1 MLVDSAWN
9 SAWGNVT
16 HFFFKNVDVLPTKA
30 AKLENLGQNFS
41 EMSFEIYNRKSGK
54 CWNQIFFTGSWQEL
68 CVWYKLCK
76 PLILVLW
83 LVTLPC
89 LLTEIAQILQKVIVF
104 CLERGEEIKP
114 WFWHI
119 WIAQRLKFFY
129 TDAYFFFTS
138 AIFRGKQ
145 WKGGG
150 GKVGP
155 KILSFGPSFS
165 IKFRILQKNFQAN
178 FFFARVLPL
187 VRISA
192 KGIGC
197 WIGMEILNLA
207 TTNAILMKLTA
218 IMYLYEK
225 VNRKA
230 LRATNL
236 IFWPNFLDRIKNVTY
251 VMYYLAL
258 HHW

>member
-1 MLVDSAWN
+1 ML
-9 SAWGNVT
+9 
-16 HFFFKNVDVLPTKA
+16 
-30 AKLENLGQNFS
+30 
-41 EMSFEIYNRKSGK
+41 
-54 CWNQIFFTGSWQEL
+54 IFF
-68 CVWYKLCK
+68 
-76 PLILVLW
+76 
-83 LVTLPC
+83 LPR
-89 LLTEIAQILQKVIVF
+89 LSSGVNS
-104 CLERGEEIKP
+104 ER
-114 WFWHI
+114 
-119 WIAQRLKFFY
+119 
-129 TDAYFFFTS
+129 
-138 AIFRGKQ
+138 
-145 WKGGG
+145 GGG

-197 WIGMEILNLA
+197 WIGTEILNLA

-218 IMYLYEK
+218 IMYLYEN